1 MTELTL
7 THGLAFTDLYQ
18 TNGLGRIDDLF
29 RAHLAAADA
38 DLAGRLGAARAQPAA
53 LDAKGES
60 ALLIAVAPHL
70 EDFIAGMFQIRAEV
84 GALAG
89 RHPQLAPLYACKRL
103 FVQRRAPPPL

>member
-29 RAHLAAADA
+29 QAHLAAADA
-38 DLAGRLGAARAQPAA
+38 DLAGRLGTARAQPAA
-53 LDAKGES
+53 HDAKAES

-89 RHPQLAPLYACKRL
+89 R
-103 FVQRRAPPPL
+103 PPPLAALSALQPPFARRPAPR